1 MKMNENKFAL
11 CIEQIDNVSLN
22 PAMASVSS
30 PQGPE
35 ERADDEER
43 ATDEKHC
50 ENVKEEGYEEKQRG
64 DVLMERKKNR

>member
-1 MKMNENKFAL
+1 MS
-11 CIEQIDNVSLN
+11 ID

-30 PQGPE
+30 PQAPE

-64 DVLMERKKNR
+64 DTFVERKKNR

>member
-1 MKMNENKFAL
+1 
-11 CIEQIDNVSLN
+11 
-22 PAMASVSS
+22 MASVSS
-30 PQGPE
+30 LQGPE